1 MFKKES
7 YFMTFDFN
15 FNTNSICNLLW
26 INFAITRRSCD
37 SMQKMYIKLSHCILN
52 WHYQLKEH
60 NF

>member
-37 SMQKMYIKLSHCILN
+37 SMQKMYIIADFKKGRLY
-52 WHYQLKEH
+52 W
-60 NF
+60 